1 MKRTFIIGL
10 FLAVILCGV
19 VWMAYSIGYRR
30 GVDFM
35 LFLDQERE
43 FAFTLDQLD
52 KIRAG
57 DVEAGTRS
65 LELFCFS
72 AANNVYNGR
81 PENRIAADALFD
93 DLRHYRQTY
102 RTNSAEWS
110 STERDLEKKL
120 AGWKKK

>member
-1 MKRTFIIGL
+1 MKRIIISGL
-10 FLAVILCGV
+10 VLVIVVCGTA
-19 VWMAYSIGYRR
+19 WTTYSIGYRR

-52 KIRAG
+52 KMRAG
-57 DVEAGTRS
+57 DIEAGTRS

-72 AANNVYNGR
+72 AANNVYDGR
-81 PENRIAADALFD
+81 SSNRIAADALVD

-110 STERDLEKKL
+110 STERDLENKL
-120 AGWKKK
+120 AKWKEK